1 MSALKLTIVSP
12 ERELYTGEVDAVLA
26 PGIEGQLGIL
36 PHHAPLITELGEG
49 ELIAR
54 DGEEEY
60 SFAIHGGFM
69 QVLHNKVTVLADVA
83 ERAEEIDVERAE
95 AARQRAL
102 EMLNKVP
109 PEERRLTEVALR
121 RSAIRLKV
129 AHRRRRRPTP
139 TSPTISTGEDDS
151 SQG

>member
-1 MSALKLTIVSP
+1 VSALKLTIVSP
-12 ERELYTGEVDAVLA
+12 ERELYAGEVDIVLA

-36 PHHAPLITELGEG
+36 PHHVPLITELDEG

-54 DGEEEY
+54 SDDEEY

-69 QVLHNKVTVLADVA
+69 QVLQDKVTVLADVA
-83 ERAEEIDVERAE
+83 ERAEEIDIERAE

-102 EMLNKVP
+102 DMLNKVP
-109 PEERRLTEVALR
+109 AEERRLTEVALR
-121 RSAIRLKV
+121 RSTIRLKV
-129 AHRRRRRPTP
+129 ARRRRRRPTP
-139 TSPTISTGEDDS
+139 TPSTISTGEGDS